1 MDKESP
7 TVASKVRHDHAP
19 PHTEHNPV
27 RVAIVGCGGMARHH
41 LSQLL
46 RHTDAVRV
54 VATCEP
60 SPTTAAQFAAMFDDV
75 NMAAP
80 PNEPNLEQML
90 SRFGR
95 ELDAAIIITPH
106 AYHHDQTVSC
116 MEAGLDVMLEKPM
129 VMNATEARSLIRT
142 RDRTGRVLVVA
153 FNGSLSPQV
162 RKAAQ
167 MLQSGELGEMLNI
180 HGVVWQSWNAF
191 TVNTWRQQP
200 ALSGGGFLFDTGA
213 HLLNTTADL
222 AGQPFVEVAAWL
234 DNRNAPV
241 DLLGSVM
248 ARLESGAFV
257 TLSGCGDT
265 IQSCASDLR
274 IFCTAGILR
283 TGVWGER
290 LEVQFEGEADL
301 RPVDVPVSHGAWEQ
315 FLRVRAG
322 QLPNPCPPEVGLR
335 MALLWDMI
343 QLSARQ
349 GGRPVQPRDVGDA

>member
-80 PNEPNLEQML
+80 PNEPDLDQML
-90 SRFGR
+90 SRFGG
-95 ELDAAIIITPH
+95 ELDAALIITPH
-106 AYHHDQTVSC
+106 AYHHNQTVAC

-129 VMNATEARSLIRT
+129 VMNAVEARSLINT
-142 RDRTGRVLVVA
+142 RDRTGRTLVVA

-274 IFCTAGILR
+274 IFCTEGILR

-290 LEVQFEGEADL
+290 LEVQLEGEADL

-343 QLSARQ
+343 QLSARR
-349 GGRPVQPRDVGDA
+349 GGRPVGPQDVA

>member
-1 MDKESP
+1 MNRESP
-7 TVASKVRHDHAP
+7 GTSANVRHN
-19 PHTEHNPV
+19 HTRPGHDPV
-27 RVAIVGCGGMARHH
+27 RLASIGCGGMARHH

-60 SPTTAAQFAAMFDDV
+60 SPATAAQFAAMFDDV
-75 NMAAP
+75 NLAPP
-80 PNEPNLEQML
+80 PNEPDLEQML
-90 SRFGR
+90 RRFAG

-106 AYHHDQTVSC
+106 VYHHDQTVAC

-129 VMNATEARSLIRT
+129 VMNAAEARSLIHT
-142 RDRTGRVLVVA
+142 RDRTGRTLVVA

-167 MLQSGELGEMLNI
+167 MLQSGELGELLTI
-180 HGVVWQSWNAF
+180 HGVVWQSWHAF

-234 DNRNAPV
+234 DNRAAPV
-241 DLLGSVM
+241 DILGTVM

-257 TLSGCGDT
+257 SLGGCGDT
-265 IQSCASDLR
+265 VQSCASDLR
-274 IFCTAGILR
+274 IFCTEGILR

-290 LEVQFEGEADL
+290 LEVQLEGEPDL
-301 RPVDVPVSHGAWEQ
+301 HPVEVPVSHGAWEQ
-315 FLRVRAG
+315 FLRVRSG
-322 QLPNPCPPEVGLR
+322 QLTNPCPPEVGLR

-343 QLSARQ
+343 QLSARR
-349 GGRPVQPRDVGDA
+349 GGQPVGTADVA

>member
-1 MDKESP
+1 MDQTSP
-7 TVASKVRHDHAP
+7 AAASKVRHDHAP
-19 PHTEHNPV
+19 LHVGRHPV

-60 SPTTAAQFAAMFDDV
+60 SPATAAQFAAMFADV

-80 PNEPNLEQML
+80 PNEPDLERML
-90 SRFGR
+90 TRFGG

-106 AYHHDQTVSC
+106 AYHHNQTVAC

-129 VMNATEARSLIRT
+129 VMNAVEARSLIDT
-142 RDRTGRVLVVA
+142 RDRTGRTLVVA

-180 HGVVWQSWNAF
+180 HGVVWQSWHAF

-241 DLLGSVM
+241 DILGSVM
-248 ARLESGAFV
+248 ARLESGTFV

-274 IFCTAGILR
+274 VFCTAGILR

-290 LEVQFEGEADL
+290 LEVQLEGEADL

-349 GGRPVQPRDVGDA
+349 GGRPVQPRDVGNA

>member
-7 TVASKVRHDHAP
+7 TAAPKVRHDHAP
-19 PHTEHNPV
+19 PHTQHNPV

-46 RHTDAVRV
+46 RHTDAVQV

-60 SPTTAAQFAAMFDDV
+60 SPATAAQFALMFDDV
-75 NMAAP
+75 NMPAP
-80 PNEPNLEQML
+80 PNEPDLAQML
-90 SRFGR
+90 NRFGG

-106 AYHHDQTVSC
+106 AYHHDQTVAC
-116 MEAGLDVMLEKPM
+116 LEAGLDVMLEKPM
-129 VMNATEARSLIRT
+129 VMNAAEARSLIRT
-142 RDRTGRVLVVA
+142 RDRTGRTLVVA

-167 MLQSGELGEMLNI
+167 MLQGGELGEMLNI
-180 HGVVWQSWNAF
+180 HGVVWQSWRAF

-234 DNRNAPV
+234 DNRGAAV
-241 DLLGSVM
+241 DILGSVM

-265 IQSCASDLR
+265 VQSCASDLR
-274 IFCTAGILR
+274 VFCTRGILR

-290 LEVQFEGEADL
+290 LEVQRDGEPDL
-301 RPVDVPVSHGAWEQ
+301 QPVDVAVSHGAWEQ

-349 GGRPVQPRDVGDA
+349 GGQPVGPADVA